1 MARIPKI
8 SIQGWTEDG
17 PAYTIHRTLAG
28 WRHRKHRRQG
38 NALNANELVGPHP
51 DLPDAELPEDVGASF
66 MVFAVGEVEVQAF
79 RRGHVYEATLLVDGD
94 AVNVLVDA
102 RGDHEVQEYATGITL
117 LSWRVLEGEELESA
131 IEHGPALAS
140 NVSDGAESQEPQGDH
155 LHETL
160 VADADNADDPI
171 VTLTGA
177 QVEEISETA
186 ALLDAALTP
195 GTPEHEQVVANIG
208 EIATEIAAGGM
219 VPSEAVAY
227 QVEDST
233 AAPDPIAEPA
243 PDLEISD
250 EAVGNMAAIVEAL
263 ADESLTD
270 ETPTE
275 ETPTEETPAP
285 ELTVEDVMVQRQRW
299 EELEAKFAAD
309 QITDEELDELQ
320 SFQDAA
326 RAVAE
331 GSIGD
336 DEDAVGGAD
345 DLASDEE
352 E

>member
-102 RGDHEVQEYATGITL
+102 RGDHEVQEYAAGITL
-117 LSWRVLEGEELESA
+117 LEWRVLEGEELESA
-131 IEHGPALAS
+131 IENGPALAS
-140 NVSDGAESQEPQGDH
+140 NVSDGAESQEPAGDH

-160 VADADNADDPI
+160 VAEADNADEPI
-171 VTLTGA
+171 VSLTGA

-195 GTPEHEQVVANIG
+195 GTPEHEQVVANIA
-208 EIATEIAAGGM
+208 EIATEIAGDPAPAEG
-219 VPSEAVAY
+219 PPAS
-227 QVEDST
+227 
-233 AAPDPIAEPA
+233 PDPVVEPA
-243 PDLEISD
+243 PAEEPAPELEIS
-250 EAVGNMAAIVEAL
+250 EQAVGNMAAIVEAL
-263 ADESLTD
+263 ADESPTD
-270 ETPTE
+270 ESPTDE
-275 ETPTEETPAP
+275 SPTDESPTGSA
-285 ELTVEDVMVQRQRW
+285 DGRW

-309 QITDEELDELQ
+309 QITDEELDEL
-320 SFQDAA
+320 SAIQDAA
-326 RAVAE
+326 RAALE

-336 DEDAVGGAD
+336 DDDAVGGAD

>member
-17 PAYTIHRTLAG
+17 PAYTIHRSLAG

-102 RGDHEVQEYATGITL
+102 RGDHEVQEYAVGITL
-117 LSWRVLEGEELESA
+117 LSWRVLEGEELEAA
-131 IEHGPALAS
+131 IENGPAPAS
-140 NVSDGAESQEPQGDH
+140 NVSDGAESQEPHGDH

-160 VADADNADDPI
+160 VAEADNADEPI

-186 ALLDAALTP
+186 ALLEAALTP

-208 EIATEIAAGGM
+208 EIATEIAGEPA
-219 VPSEAVAY
+219 P
-227 QVEDST
+227 VEEST
-233 AAPDPIAEPA
+233 AAPDPVAEPA

-275 ETPTEETPAP
+275 ETLAP